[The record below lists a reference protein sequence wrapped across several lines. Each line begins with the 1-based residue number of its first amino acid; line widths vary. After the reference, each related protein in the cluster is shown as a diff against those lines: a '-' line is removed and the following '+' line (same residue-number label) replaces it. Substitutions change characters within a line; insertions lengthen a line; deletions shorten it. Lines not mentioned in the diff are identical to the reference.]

1 MALTDLTVKANTH
14 KDNNGQVKSAPYKL
28 SDGGG
33 LHLLITAN
41 GSKLWRLA
49 YRFDGKQKN
58 LSFGAYPDV
67 SLLEAREKRDEAKRL
82 LANDHDPS
90 DTVKSKRAEKQA
102 SKANTFKVWAEKWL
116 EHWKEDK
123 SPRHAGYTL
132 RRLDADIYPAIGDM
146 PIADIEAPHI
156 ADAMRKIAD
165 RGALDIAKR
174 SHQTIGQIFRYAI
187 ANDKNGTVKRNP
199 ASDIKPSD
207 IIKPR
212 QKENYARV
220 DLKELPALLR
230 AIDNSEARPV
240 TRIAIKLMALT
251 FVRTSELIEA
261 KWSEFDLDGKEWRI
275 PPERMKMKSPHI
287 VPLAIQAIDLL
298 NTLKPLTGHTE
309 YLFNNQN
316 DYTKPMSNNTILKAL
331 ERMGYK
337 GRMTGHGFRGIASTS
352 LHEQGYDHQ
361 HIEIQLAHSARDAVS
376 AAYNHALYIPQ
387 RTAMMQSWADYLD
400 ELKAGAKVLPF
411 KQA

>member
-14 KDNNGQVKSAPYKL
+14 KDNNGDIKVPPYKL
-28 SDGGG
+28 SDSGG
-33 LHLLITAN
+33 LHLFITVA
-41 GSKLWRLA
+41 GGKLWRLK
-49 YRFDGKQKN
+49 YRYDGKEKL
-58 LSFGAYPDV
+58 LSLGAYPNV
-67 SLLEAREKRDEAKRL
+67 SLLEAREKRDEARKL
-82 LANDHDPS
+82 LASGIDPS
-90 DTVKSKRAEKQA
+90 NTLKIKKAEKLEH
-102 SKANTFKVWAEKWL
+102 KANTFKVWAENWL
-116 EHWKEDK
+116 EHWQADK
-123 SPRHAGYTL
+123 SPRHVGYTQ
-132 RRLDADIYPAIGDM
+132 RRIEADIYPAIGHM

-156 ADAMRKIAD
+156 ADVMRTIAE

-174 SHQTIGQIFRYAI
+174 SYEIIGQVFRYAI
-187 ANDKNGTVKRNP
+187 ANDKSGTVKRNP

-220 DLKELPALLR
+220 DIKELPALLR
-230 AIDNSEARPV
+230 DIDNSEARPV

-261 KWSEFDLDGKEWRI
+261 KWCEFDLDAKEWRI
-275 PPERMKMKSPHI
+275 PAERMKMKSPHI
-287 VPLAIQAIDLL
+287 VPLAKQAIDLL
-298 NTLKPLTGHTE
+298 NTLRPITGNTD
-309 YLFNNQN
+309 YLFHNQN
-316 DYTKPMSNNTILKAL
+316 DYSKPMSNNTILKAL

-337 GRMTGHGFRGIASTS
+337 GKMTGHGFRGIASTS
-352 LHEQGYDHQ
+352 LHEQGYVHE

-376 AAYNHALYIPQ
+376 AAYNHARYIPQ
-387 RTAMMQSWADYLD
+387 RTAMMQKWADYLD

>member
-1 MALTDLTVKANTH
+1 MALTDIAIKNAKP
-14 KDNNGQVKSAPYKL
+14 KDTTYKL

-33 LHLLITAN
+33 LQLHITPN

-49 YRFDGKQKN
+49 YRFDGKQKT
-58 LSFGAYPDV
+58 LSFGAYPTV
-67 SLLEAREKRDEAKRL
+67 SLADAREERDKAKKL
-82 LANDHDPS
+82 LVKDKDPS
-90 DTVKSKRAEKQA
+90 SVARAEKAAQLEQ
-102 SKANTFKVWAEKWL
+102 KANTFKVWAENWL
-116 EHWKEDK
+116 AHWQDDK
-123 SPRHAGYTL
+123 SPRHVGYTE
-132 RRLDADIYPAIGDM
+132 RRLEADIYPILGHM
-146 PIADIEAPHI
+146 PIADIEAPHV
-156 ADAMRKIAD
+156 ADVLRKIAA

-174 SHQTIGQIFRYAI
+174 SHSTISQIFRHAI
-187 ANDKNGTVKRNP
+187 ANDESGTVKRNP

-212 QKENYARV
+212 QKVNYARV

-261 KWSEFDLDGKEWRI
+261 KWNEFDLDANEWRI

-287 VPLAIQAIDLL
+287 VPLAKQAIELL
-298 NTLKPLTGHTE
+298 STLHPITGNTD
-309 YLFNNQN
+309 YLFPNQN
-316 DYTKPMSNNTILKAL
+316 DYDKPMSNNTILKAL

-352 LHEQGYDHQ
+352 LHEQGYVHE
-361 HIEIQLAHSARDAVS
+361 HIEIQLAHSERDAVS

-387 RTAMMQSWADYLD
+387 RIVMMQAWADYLD
-400 ELKAGAKVLPF
+400 ELKAGAKVIPF
-411 KQA
+411 KAA